1 MAYLPKSKHQI
12 KETGGDQFVY
22 KGTKIFYRG
31 FYIEVSNGKYFA
43 GNDLAKRGWELVLHS
58 PPGNGTEYEV
68 KDSHY
73 NKIKPGIFSRLVSV
87 KPIVS
92 TKPIPVKEDYER
104 GKLWGILQKEEIHL
118 QFILK

>member
-43 GNDLAKRGWELVLHS
+43 GNDLAKRGREQ
-58 PPGNGTEYEV
+58 Y
-68 KDSHY
+68 
-73 NKIKPGIFSRLVSV
+73 F
-87 KPIVS
+87 
-92 TKPIPVKEDYER
+92 
-104 GKLWGILQKEEIHL
+104 IHL
-118 QFILK
+118 QEMVLNMK